1 MIVRKLPT
9 DRTQPHWVL
18 PSRPAASEAAFRAA
32 LDDAPIM
39 FWIANQQGRLIFVN
53 RGWLD
58 FSGRPLSQELGRGW
72 LAGVHPAD
80 YDLLSK
86 GWREGVR
93 ARAPF
98 TLEYRARHADGQ
110 YRWVLTHGAP
120 RLHTD
125 GTLAGYLVIAIE
137 GIGRDITEPIET
149 RPHLQESE
157 EQMRRL
163 AARVQTAREEER
175 TTLARELH
183 DELGQTLTAIKLEL
197 GRASAE
203 INKQHL
209 GSMVVDRLQSLIGFV
224 EIGIA
229 TVRRIATD
237 LRPATLDHQGL
248 TAAIRWEAMTFR
260 ARTGL
265 RCHVRSD
272 REVPRL
278 SSDRQT
284 VVFRIFQEALTNV
297 VRHASASAVHVTLAH
312 RRAVFELQIRDN
324 GRGISDARLADP
336 GSVGLLGMQER
347 ASLIGGTFNIIGT
360 RGKGTTVTVR
370 VPIVEAT
377 RPRRSVARAGGTLT
391 EHGDR

>member
-1 MIVRKLPT
+1 MRNLHA
-9 DRTQPHWVL
+9 DRTRPNQSVA
-18 PSRPAASEAAFRAA
+18 PSGAADSEAAFRAA
-32 LDDAPIM
+32 VNDAPIM
-39 FWIANQQGRLIFVN
+39 LWIADPQGHVAFVN

-58 FSGRPLSQELGRGW
+58 FTGRPLSQELGRGW

-80 YDLLSK
+80 RDLLSK
-86 GWREGVR
+86 GWREGIR

-98 TLEYRARHADGQ
+98 TIEYRARHADGQ

-120 RLHTD
+120 RLQRD
-125 GTLAGYLVIAIE
+125 GTPAGYLVIAIE
-137 GIGRDITEPIET
+137 GISRDITEPIET
-149 RPHLQESE
+149 RQHLQESE

-175 TTLARELH
+175 ATLARELH

-203 INKQHL
+203 INKQQL
-209 GSMVVDRLQSLIGFV
+209 GSVVVDRLQSLIGFA

-229 TVRRIATD
+229 TVKRITTD
-237 LRPATLDHQGL
+237 LRPATLDHLGL
-248 TAAIRWEAMTFR
+248 AAAIRWEAMTFR

-272 REVPRL
+272 KDATRL
-278 SSDRQT
+278 SPERQT
-284 VVFRIFQEALTNV
+284 VLFRIFQEALTNV
-297 VRHASASAVHVTLAH
+297 VRHASASAVHVALAH
-312 RRAVFELQIRDN
+312 RRGVFELQIRDN
-324 GRGISDARLADP
+324 GRGITDARLADP

-347 ASLIGGTFNIIGT
+347 ASLIGGTFNIIGK

-370 VPIVEAT
+370 VPIAGAS
-377 RPRRSVARAGGTLT
+377 RARRTPT
-391 EHGDR
+391 ERRG

>member
-1 MIVRKLPT
+1 MML
-9 DRTQPHWVL
+9 
-18 PSRPAASEAAFRAA
+18 
-32 LDDAPIM
+32 
-39 FWIANQQGRLIFVN
+39 WIANPQGRLTFVN
-53 RGWLD
+53 RGWLG
-58 FSGRPLSQELGRGW
+58 FTGRPLSQELGRGW

-86 GWREGVR
+86 GWREGIR
-93 ARAPF
+93 TRAPF

-297 VRHASASAVHVTLAH
+297 VRHASASAVHVSLVH
-312 RRAVFELQIRDN
+312 RRGVFELQIRDN